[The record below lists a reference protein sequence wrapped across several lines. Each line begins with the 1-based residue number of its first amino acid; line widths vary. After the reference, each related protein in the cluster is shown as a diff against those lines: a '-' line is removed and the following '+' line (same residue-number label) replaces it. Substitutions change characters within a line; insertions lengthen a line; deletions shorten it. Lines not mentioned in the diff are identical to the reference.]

1 MAYRQSLDNCLAA
14 AIGEHGLGDDSWQRM
29 LKRAGEAMATVKRWH
44 AEDSLPLLRLPWR
57 RDDLDHCREAAALL
71 SEGASDIVHF
81 GTGGSSLGAQMLA
94 QLAGYRVPGSRLRL
108 GLDARPRLHFFDN
121 LDGHSLA
128 EALASLD
135 LRTTRFLAV
144 SKSGGTPET
153 LMQLLSA
160 LEALDEAGLDAARH
174 VVVLTEPGA
183 PERNAVRH
191 LAHRYRLMALD
202 HDPGVG
208 GRYSLLT
215 NVGMLPALL
224 AGLDPVAV
232 REGAAEV
239 MQGLIDGDDAQAVAP
254 VAGAAVVQGLS
265 EDKGLTATVLMPYS
279 DRLRLLSAW
288 YQQLWAESLGKEGR
302 GTQPVAAAG
311 PVDQHSQMQLFLGG
325 PADKLLTVIRAK
337 TASEGPRIPESWRD
351 DPLIGYLAGR
361 TVGDLVDC
369 EARAN
374 AATYARH
381 GRPVR
386 LIDIET
392 PDEVTVG
399 ALAMHFMLETILT
412 GLMMGID
419 PFDQPAVEAAKVLT
433 RDYLKAM

>member
-1 MAYRQSLDNCLAA
+1 MAYRQSLDNCFAG
-14 AIGEHGLGDDSWQRM
+14 AIGERGLADEAWQRI
-29 LKRAGEAMATVKRWH
+29 LERAGEAMRTLKRWH
-44 AEDSLPLLRLPWR
+44 GEASLALLHLPWR
-57 RDDLDHCREAAALL
+57 RDDLDQCREAAGLL
-71 SEGASDIVHF
+71 TEGASDIVHF
-81 GTGGSSLGAQMLA
+81 GTGGSSLGAQMMA
-94 QLAGYRVPGSRLRL
+94 QLAGYRVPSSRLRL
-108 GLDARPRLHFFDN
+108 GLDERPRLHFFDN

-128 EALASLD
+128 EALSSLD
-135 LRTTRFLAV
+135 LETTRFLAV

-153 LMQLLSA
+153 LVQLLAA
-160 LEALDEAGLDAARH
+160 LEALDSAGLDATHH

-183 PERNAVRH
+183 VERNAVRR
-191 LAHRYRLMALD
+191 LAHRYHLIVLD

-215 NVGMLPALL
+215 NVGMLPALI

-254 VAGAAVVQGLS
+254 VAGAAMIQALTEV
-265 EDKGLTATVLMPYS
+265 KGLTATVLMPYS
-279 DRLRLLSAW
+279 DRLRLFSAW

-302 GTQPVAAAG
+302 GTLPVAAAG

-325 PADKLLTVIRAK
+325 PPDKLLTVVR
-337 TASEGPRIPESWRD
+337 TATVGAGPRIPESWRD
-351 DPLIGYLAGR
+351 DPLIGYLAGH

-374 AATYARH
+374 AETYARH

-386 LIDIET
+386 LIDIDR
-392 PDEVTVG
+392 PDEATVG

-419 PFDQPAVEAAKVLT
+419 PFNQPAVEAAKVLT